1 MRPLDSR
8 TICFRFDP
16 LDPSRCPVIL
26 VRGKIDV
33 RIVSSTQETVVP
45 EVAAPFAWEE
55 AVPAAVR
62 PPSHELRAMWHN
74 TRMVVLCVLSAA
86 LYAAVLIPF
95 KVLPLIPGVT
105 EVRPGNAIPVVCS
118 FLFGPAAAWGSA
130 IGNMIGDFF
139 GGVGPGDVFGFFANL
154 VYGYIPYKLWT
165 IITPGD
171 QGPTNFSAGT
181 ITKYTACCLAAS
193 ILCADLVGWGDNM
206 LSLRPFW
213 ILGNVIIFNNMV
225 ASIVLAPL
233 ILVAVYPRV
242 RAGHLLYRDVMPELR
257 ERAKPVRLAGA
268 IMLILGETGAW
279 LAGNLLSTGYW
290 KPHFLPAMFVAS
302 PYDKAIAI
310 VVSPFI
316 LLAFAGMMLL

>member
-1 MRPLDSR
+1 MTNP
-8 TICFRFDP
+8 IAEPIDP
-16 LDPSRCPVIL
+16 
-26 VRGKIDV
+26 GA
-33 RIVSSTQETVVP
+33 T
-45 EVAAPFAWEE
+45 
-55 AVPAAVR
+55 PAAWKHTASAAIQ
-62 PPSHELRAMWHN
+62 PPSHELRAMWRN

-118 FLFGPAAAWGSA
+118 FLFGPAAGWGSA

-154 VYGYIPYKLWT
+154 VYGYIPYKLWA
-165 IITPGD
+165 IIAAD
-171 QGPTNFSAGT
+171 EQGPTNFSAGT
-181 ITKYTACCLAAS
+181 VGKYTACCLAAS
-193 ILCADLVGWGDNM
+193 VLCADLVGWGDNM

-225 ASIVLAPL
+225 ASMVLAPL

-257 ERAKPVRLAGA
+257 ERARLVRITGA
-268 IMLILGETGAW
+268 VMLVVGEVGAW
-279 LAGNLLSTGYW
+279 LAGNLLSTGNW
-290 KPHFLPAMFVAS
+290 KPHFLPVTFVTS
-302 PYDKAIAI
+302 PYDKAIAV

-316 LLAFAGMMLL
+316 LLAFAGTMLL

>member
-1 MRPLDSR
+1 MSVPGLAQEAAARDVALPLTVDEL
-8 TICFRFDP
+8 TP
-16 LDPSRCPVIL
+16 HQAA
-26 VRGKIDV
+26 RG
-33 RIVSSTQETVVP
+33 SL
-45 EVAAPFAWEE
+45 
-55 AVPAAVR
+55 
-62 PPSHELRAMWHN
+62 HELRAMWRN

-95 KVLPLIPGVT
+95 KVVPLIPGVT

-154 VYGYIPYKLWT
+154 VYGYIPYKLWAMIARGEESPINFTPRT
-165 IITPGD
+165 IV
-171 QGPTNFSAGT
+171 
-181 ITKYTACCLAAS
+181 KYVGCCLAAS
-193 ILCADLVGWGDNM
+193 VLCADLVGWGDNM

-213 ILGNVIIFNNMV
+213 ILGNVIIFNNML
-225 ASIVLAPL
+225 AAIVLAPL

-242 RAGHLLYRDVMPELR
+242 RAGHLLYRDLMPELR
-257 ERAKPVRLAGA
+257 QRRKPVRLAGA
-268 IMLILGETGAW
+268 IMLIGGETGAW
-279 LAGNLLSTGYW
+279 LTGNLISTGYW
-290 KPHFLPAMFVAS
+290 KPHFLPAVYAAA

-316 LLAFAGMMLL
+316 LLALAGTMLL